1 MYNTF
6 EIRPPAKEEYPE
18 WFAGEI
24 ELVTYGNLIPGLE
37 DSFRKTLPFLENLT
51 AETLRYR
58 YAPGKWTIKQMWQH
72 LIDVERILVYRALR
86 YARQDQTVLSGFDE
100 NSYAENSDADRRS
113 WDEILRE
120 YGAVR
125 ASTVAFFASLTP
137 YMVDRSGTTGRS
149 TMTVRS
155 VGYLILGH
163 EIHHVGTI
171 RERYL

>member
-1 MYNTF
+1 MFNAFNIT
-6 EIRPPAKEEYPE
+6 RPDKDEYPE

-24 ELVTYGNLIPGLE
+24 ELVHYESLIHGLE
-37 DSFRKTLPFLENLT
+37 DSFYGARPFLENLT
-51 AETLRYR
+51 EQTLSYR

-72 LIDVERILVYRALR
+72 VIDVERILVYRALR

-100 NSYAENSDADRRS
+100 NLYAENSNADQRS
-113 WDEILRE
+113 WNDILRE

-125 ASTVAFFASLTP
+125 ASTLAFFTSLTSE
-137 YMVDRSGTTGRS
+137 MVDRRGTTGRS

-155 VGYLILGH
+155 VGFLILGH
-163 EIHHVGTI
+163 EIHHLATI